1 MNIRLQ
7 TSDTFR
13 YVFLICASVIVIVS
27 LFFMQRMA
35 DELAIEEKR
44 KIEVW
49 AEATTLFITADEN
62 TDIDFISGIIEGNT
76 TIPVYMTDDKD
87 SVLFVRNVG
96 KKPQAYARTIERLK
110 EAGNRIEVS
119 VSPEDM
125 QYIYYDDSHLL
136 RMLQYYPYVQ
146 YAVIALFLCV
156 AFVAF
161 ASIKNAEQN
170 KVWVGLSK
178 ETAHQLGTPISSLL
192 AWTELLRMN
201 GDGSKYLP
209 EIVKDVERLHTIAER
224 FSKIG
229 SQPELLSTDL
239 KETLE
244 RAVQYMGGRIS
255 KQVVLELEVPEE
267 PVYCSINTPLMEWV
281 VENIAKNAID
291 AMEGKGKLCVQL
303 TPKEKIVVLDFID
316 TGRGISHRDFKK
328 VFRPGYTTKQR
339 GWGLGLSLV
348 RRIIEDYHRG
358 KVYVKQSEIGV
369 GTTIRVELP
378 LSSAYK
384 K

>member
-1 MNIRLQ
+1 MNIKLQ

-13 YVFLICASVIVIVS
+13 YVFLICASVIVMVS

-87 SVLFVRNVG
+87 SVLFVRNVS
-96 KKPQAYARTIERLK
+96 KKPQAYARAIERLK
-110 EAGNRIEVS
+110 EAGNRIEVMI
-119 VSPEDM
+119 SPDDM

-192 AWTELLRMN
+192 E
-201 GDGSKYLP
+201 
-209 EIVKDVERLHTIAER
+209 
-224 FSKIG
+224 
-229 SQPELLSTDL
+229 
-239 KETLE
+239 
-244 RAVQYMGGRIS
+244 
-255 KQVVLELEVPEE
+255 
-267 PVYCSINTPLMEWV
+267 
-281 VENIAKNAID
+281 
-291 AMEGKGKLCVQL
+291 
-303 TPKEKIVVLDFID
+303 
-316 TGRGISHRDFKK
+316 
-328 VFRPGYTTKQR
+328 
-339 GWGLGLSLV
+339 
-348 RRIIEDYHRG
+348 
-358 KVYVKQSEIGV
+358 
-369 GTTIRVELP
+369 
-378 LSSAYK
+378 
-384 K
+384 

>member
-13 YVFLICASVIVIVS
+13 YIFLICASIIVIVS

-35 DELAIEEKR
+35 DALAIEEKR

-76 TIPVYMTDDKD
+76 TIPVYMTDHKD
-87 SVLFVRNVG
+87 SVLFVRNVS
-96 KKPQAYARTIERLK
+96 KKPHTYSSTIARLK
-110 EAGNRIEVS
+110 DAGNRIEVT
-119 VSPEDM
+119 VSPEDT

-136 RMLQYYPYVQ
+136 RMLQYFPYVQ
-146 YAVIALFLCV
+146 FAVIALFLCV

-192 AWTELLRMN
+192 AWTELLKIN
-201 GDGSKYLP
+201 SDSSKYLP
-209 EIVKDVERLHTIAER
+209 EIAKDVERLRTIADR

-229 SQPELLSTDL
+229 SQPELEHTNLNT
-239 KETLE
+239 TLE
-244 RAVQYMGGRIS
+244 RAIQYMSGRIS
-255 KQVVLELEVPEE
+255 DQIILKVNIP
-267 PVYCSINTPLMEWV
+267 STPIYTYISTSLMEWV
-281 VENIAKNAID
+281 VENIVKNAID
-291 AMEGKGKLCVQL
+291 AMEGKGELRIEL
-303 TPKEKIVVLDFID
+303 TEKDKQIYLDFTD
-316 TGRGISHRDFKK
+316 TGKGINHRDFKK

-348 RRIIEDYHRG
+348 KRIISDYHKG
-358 KVYVKQSEIGV
+358 KVYVKQSEIGA
-369 GTTIRVELP
+369 GTTFRIELP
-378 LSSAYK
+378 ILSANK
-384 K
+384 N

>member
-13 YVFLICASVIVIVS
+13 YIFLICASIIVIVS

-35 DELAIEEKR
+35 DALAIEEKR

-76 TIPVYMTDDKD
+76 TIPVYMTDHKD
-87 SVLFVRNVG
+87 SVLFVRNVS
-96 KKPQAYARTIERLK
+96 KKPHTYSSTIARLK
-110 EAGNRIEVS
+110 DAGNRIEVT
-119 VSPEDM
+119 VSPEDT

-136 RMLQYYPYVQ
+136 RMLQYFPYVQ
-146 YAVIALFLCV
+146 FAVIALFLCV

-192 AWTELLRMN
+192 AWTELLKIN
-201 GDGSKYLP
+201 SDSSKYLP
-209 EIVKDVERLHTIAER
+209 EIAKDVERLRTIADR

-229 SQPELLSTDL
+229 SQPELEHTNLNT
-239 KETLE
+239 TLE
-244 RAVQYMGGRIS
+244 RAIQYMSGRIS
-255 KQVVLELEVPEE
+255 DQIILKVNIP
-267 PVYCSINTPLMEWV
+267 STPIYTYISTSLMEWV
-281 VENIAKNAID
+281 VENIVKNAID
-291 AMEGKGKLCVQL
+291 AMEGKGELRIELTEKDKL
-303 TPKEKIVVLDFID
+303 IYLDFTD
-316 TGRGISHRDFKK
+316 TGKGINHRDFKK

-348 RRIIEDYHRG
+348 KRIIADYHKG
-358 KVYVKQSEIGV
+358 KVYVKQSEIGA
-369 GTTIRVELP
+369 GTTFRIELP
-378 LSSAYK
+378 ILSANK
-384 K
+384 N

>member
-13 YVFLICASVIVIVS
+13 YIFLICASIIVIVS

-35 DELAIEEKR
+35 DALAIEEKR

-76 TIPVYMTDDKD
+76 TIPVYMTDHKD
-87 SVLFVRNVG
+87 SVLFVRNVS
-96 KKPQAYARTIERLK
+96 KKPHTYSSTIARLK
-110 EAGNRIEVS
+110 DAGNRIEVT
-119 VSPEDM
+119 VSPEDT

-136 RMLQYYPYVQ
+136 RMLQYFPYVQ
-146 YAVIALFLCV
+146 FAVIALFLCV

-192 AWTELLRMN
+192 AWTELLKIN
-201 GDGSKYLP
+201 SNSSKYLP
-209 EIVKDVERLHTIAER
+209 EIAKDVERLRTIADR

-229 SQPELLSTDL
+229 SQPELEHANLNT
-239 KETLE
+239 TLE
-244 RAVQYMGGRIS
+244 RSIQYMSGRIS
-255 KQVVLELEVPEE
+255 DQIILKVNIP
-267 PVYCSINTPLMEWV
+267 STPIYTYISTSLMEWV
-281 VENIAKNAID
+281 VENIVKNAID
-291 AMEGKGKLCVQL
+291 AMEGKGELRIELTEKDKL
-303 TPKEKIVVLDFID
+303 IYLDFTD
-316 TGRGISHRDFKK
+316 TGKGINHRDFKK

-348 RRIIEDYHRG
+348 KRIIADYHKG
-358 KVYVKQSEIGV
+358 KVYVKQSEIGA
-369 GTTIRVELP
+369 GTTFRIELP
-378 LSSAYK
+378 ILSANK
-384 K
+384 N

>member
-13 YVFLICASVIVIVS
+13 YIFLICASIIVIVS

-35 DELAIEEKR
+35 DALAIEEKR

-76 TIPVYMTDDKD
+76 TIPVYMTDHKD
-87 SVLFVRNVG
+87 SVLFVRNVS
-96 KKPQAYARTIERLK
+96 KKPHTYSSTIARLK
-110 EAGNRIEVS
+110 DAGNRIEVT
-119 VSPEDM
+119 VSPEDT

-136 RMLQYYPYVQ
+136 RMLQYFPYVQ
-146 YAVIALFLCV
+146 FAVIALFLCV

-192 AWTELLRMN
+192 AWTELFKIN
-201 GDGSKYLP
+201 SDSSKYLP
-209 EIVKDVERLHTIAER
+209 EIAKDVERLRTIANR

-229 SQPELLSTDL
+229 SQPELEHTNLNT
-239 KETLE
+239 TLE
-244 RAVQYMGGRIS
+244 RAIQYMSGRIS
-255 KQVVLELEVPEE
+255 DQIILKVNIP
-267 PVYCSINTPLMEWV
+267 STPIYTYISTSLMEWV
-281 VENIAKNAID
+281 VENIVKNAID
-291 AMEGKGKLCVQL
+291 AMEGKGELRIELTEKDKL
-303 TPKEKIVVLDFID
+303 IYLDFTD
-316 TGRGISHRDFKK
+316 TGKGINHRDFKK

-348 RRIIEDYHRG
+348 KRIIADYHKG
-358 KVYVKQSEIGV
+358 KVYVKQSEIGA
-369 GTTIRVELP
+369 GTTFRIELP
-378 LSSAYK
+378 ILSANK
-384 K
+384 N

>member
-13 YVFLICASVIVIVS
+13 YIFLICASIIVIVS

-35 DELAIEEKR
+35 DALAIEEKR

-76 TIPVYMTDDKD
+76 TIPVYMTDHKD
-87 SVLFVRNVG
+87 SVLFVRNVS
-96 KKPQAYARTIERLK
+96 KKPHTYSSTIARLK
-110 EAGNRIEVS
+110 DAGNRIEVT
-119 VSPEDM
+119 VSPEDT

-136 RMLQYYPYVQ
+136 RMLQYFPYVQ
-146 YAVIALFLCV
+146 FAVIALFLCV

-192 AWTELLRMN
+192 AWTELLKIN
-201 GDGSKYLP
+201 SNSSKYLP
-209 EIVKDVERLHTIAER
+209 EIAKDVERLRTIADR

-229 SQPELLSTDL
+229 SQPELEHTNLNT
-239 KETLE
+239 TLE
-244 RAVQYMGGRIS
+244 RSIQYMSGRIS
-255 KQVVLELEVPEE
+255 DQIILKVNIP
-267 PVYCSINTPLMEWV
+267 STPIYTYISTSLMEWV
-281 VENIAKNAID
+281 VENIVKNAID
-291 AMEGKGKLCVQL
+291 AMEGKGELRIELTEKDKL
-303 TPKEKIVVLDFID
+303 IYLDFTD
-316 TGRGISHRDFKK
+316 TGKGINHRDFKK

-348 RRIIEDYHRG
+348 KRIIADYHKG
-358 KVYVKQSEIGV
+358 KVYVKQSEIGA
-369 GTTIRVELP
+369 GTTFRIELP
-378 LSSAYK
+378 ILSANK
-384 K
+384 N

>member
-13 YVFLICASVIVIVS
+13 YIFLICASIIVIVS

-35 DELAIEEKR
+35 DALAIEEKR

-76 TIPVYMTDDKD
+76 TIPVYMTDHKD
-87 SVLFVRNVG
+87 SVLFVRNVS
-96 KKPQAYARTIERLK
+96 KKPHTYSSTIARLK
-110 EAGNRIEVS
+110 DAGNRIEVT
-119 VSPEDM
+119 VSPEDT

-136 RMLQYYPYVQ
+136 RMLQYFPYVQ
-146 YAVIALFLCV
+146 FAVIALFLCV

-192 AWTELLRMN
+192 AWTELLKIN
-201 GDGSKYLP
+201 SDSSKYLP
-209 EIVKDVERLHTIAER
+209 EIAKDVERLRTIADR

-229 SQPELLSTDL
+229 SQPELEHTNLNT
-239 KETLE
+239 TLE
-244 RAVQYMGGRIS
+244 RAIQYMSGRIS
-255 KQVVLELEVPEE
+255 DQIILKVNIP
-267 PVYCSINTPLMEWV
+267 STPIYTYISTSLMEWV
-281 VENIAKNAID
+281 VENIVKNAID
-291 AMEGKGKLCVQL
+291 AMEGKGELRIEL
-303 TPKEKIVVLDFID
+303 TEKDKQIYLDFTD
-316 TGRGISHRDFKK
+316 TGKGINHRDFKK

-348 RRIIEDYHRG
+348 KRIIADYHKG
-358 KVYVKQSEIGV
+358 KVYVKQSEIGA
-369 GTTIRVELP
+369 GTTFRIELP
-378 LSSAYK
+378 ILSANK
-384 K
+384 N